1 MNVSG
6 KLAEEWHKPVIK
18 KIKKRKVNARFNDNI
33 WAKTLAEMEAFS
45 SQDKNIKYSL
55 CVIVAIT
62 EQAAV
67 KPLKNK
73 NKLKQLN

>member
-45 SQDKNIKYSL
+45 SKDKNIKYSL

-62 EQAAV
+62 E
-67 KPLKNK
+67 
-73 NKLKQLN
+73 